1 MPKKL
6 CKLKLD
12 EISLVGDPASPDA
25 KVVIAK
31 SAKKFADI
39 LKAKISKT
47 AITTDEALAANEIQD
62 AMFAL
67 SRSLCSIVDDA
78 DLSLPEKMAMM
89 AESTEQFM
97 ELVQPQTG
105 EGDMA
110 DKTKEEMDAE
120 AKAKLEQENAD
131 KVKKAAEEKAK
142 AEEIAKANE
151 AVAKQLEDVRKENAA
166 LAEQVKKMREEKET
180 EVRVQKSKDIAGLA
194 AGVKSDDVAEIL
206 KGLNADQT
214 TKFEAII
221 KTLGEQIKTG
231 EMFRPV
237 GQSVAKAG
245 SAQATIDS
253 KVEEIMKSNAKL
265 TKEQAFDRVVKAD
278 PKLYDQLQKEAH

>member
-6 CKLKLD
+6 CKLKLN

-25 KVVIAK
+25 KVIIAK

-47 AITTDEALAANEIQD
+47 AITTDEALAANEIQE

-97 ELVQPQTG
+97 ELVQPQQG

-110 DKTKEEMDAE
+110 DMTQEEKD
-120 AKAKLEQENAD
+120 AKAKAEAAAEAE

-214 TKFEAII
+214 AKFEAII

-253 KVEEIMKSNAKL
+253 KVEEIMKSNTKL
-265 TKEQAFDRVVKAD
+265 TKQQAFDRVITAD

>member
-6 CKLKLD
+6 HKLNLN
-12 EISLVGDPASPDA
+12 EISLVGDPASPGA

-31 SAKKFADI
+31 SAKKFVDF
-39 LKAKISKT
+39 LKAKISKA
-47 AITTDEALAANEIQD
+47 AITTDEALVANELQD

-78 DLSLPEKMAMM
+78 DLSLPEKMTML
-89 AESTEQFM
+89 AESTEQFL
-97 ELVQPQTG
+97 ELVQTKG

-110 DKTKEEMDAE
+110 DKTKEEMAAEEKAKQDAAE
-120 AKAKLEQENAD
+120 AE
-131 KVKKAAEEKAK
+131 KVKKAAEEKEK
-142 AEEIAKANE
+142 AE
-151 AVAKQLEDVRKENAA
+151 AVAKAQAVEKQLEDVRKQNADLLETVNKMKADKEN
-166 LAEQVKKMREEKET
+166 

-194 AGVKSDDVAEIL
+194 AGVKQEDVAEIL

-214 TKFEAII
+214 AKFEAII
-221 KTLGEQIKTG
+221 KTLGEQVKAG
-231 EMFRPV
+231 DLFHAK

-245 SAQATIDS
+245 SAQAIIDG
-253 KVEEIMKSNAKL
+253 KVEEIMKSNDKL